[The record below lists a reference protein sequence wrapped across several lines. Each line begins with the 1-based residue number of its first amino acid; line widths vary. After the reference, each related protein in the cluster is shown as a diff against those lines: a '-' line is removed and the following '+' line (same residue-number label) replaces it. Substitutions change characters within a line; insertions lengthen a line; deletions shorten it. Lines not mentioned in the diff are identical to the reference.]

1 MQDMVN
7 ERSKTMQITF
17 SREEFV
23 DMLSGLWGIPLGVDD
38 LVLAFDDLTGD
49 VETFTV
55 KGMTS
60 ASLARVGS
68 VTQSAAPTSQQRVK
82 RSLELPKATESSVIA
97 KVNSDDAEPQ
107 TTADDIDL
115 DEVIRLSRELAL
127 QGQPQTSENP
137 STTQN
142 ELLMY
147 PGASD
152 TFPLEFANQVLG
164 K

>member
-1 MQDMVN
+1 MQAMVN
-7 ERSKTMQITF
+7 MRSKTMQITF

-38 LVLAFDDLTGD
+38 LVLDFDEMTGD
-49 VETFTV
+49 VKTFTV

-60 ASLARVGS
+60 ASLARVGA
-68 VTQSAAPTSQQRVK
+68 VTQSVAPTPQRIENRK
-82 RSLELPKATESSVIA
+82 SSSVFPSSV
-97 KVNSDDAEPQ
+97 KEDEPQ
-107 TTADDIDL
+107 ESADDINL
-115 DEVIRLSRELAL
+115 DDVIRLSHELAL
-127 QGQPQTSENP
+127 QGQPRSDKSPDNN
-137 STTQN
+137 QN

-152 TFPLEFANQVLG
+152 TFPIDFANQVLG

>member
-1 MQDMVN
+1 MVN
-7 ERSKTMQITF
+7 MRSKTMQITF

-38 LVLAFDDLTGD
+38 LVLDFDEMTGD
-49 VETFTV
+49 VKTFTV

-60 ASLARVGS
+60 ASLARVGA
-68 VTQSAAPTSQQRVK
+68 VTQSAAPTPQRVENRK
-82 RSLELPKATESSVIA
+82 SSSVFPSSV
-97 KVNSDDAEPQ
+97 KEDEPRES
-107 TTADDIDL
+107 ADDINL
-115 DEVIRLSRELAL
+115 DDVIRLSHELAL
-127 QGQPQTSENP
+127 QGQPRSDKSPDNN
-137 STTQN
+137 QN

-152 TFPLEFANQVLG
+152 TFPLDFANQVLG